1 MHPSNPW
8 DASQETVREQVDL
21 LQLHLEVVRL
31 EVVDL
36 LIRRL
41 EVVDL
46 LIRRLEVVDLLIQR
60 LEVVDL
66 LIRSLPTPSSG
77 HGPHQKDRKRPS
89 RPKDEPKSKKV
100 RKKLQIWRRLKN
112 TSLLQERRNGFG
124 R

>member
-46 LIRRLEVVDLLIQR
+46 LIR
-60 LEVVDL
+60 
-66 LIRSLPTPSSG
+66 SLPTPSSG

-100 RKKLQIWRRLKN
+100 RKKTSNLETNKKDVSPPRTSERFWPLK
-112 TSLLQERRNGFG
+112 
-124 R
+124 

>member
-8 DASQETVREQVDL
+8 DASQETVREQVGL

-36 LIRRL
+36 LIR
-41 EVVDL
+41 
-46 LIRRLEVVDLLIQR
+46 R

>member
-1 MHPSNPW
+1 MDPSNPW
-8 DASQETVREQVDL
+8 DASQETVREQVGL

-46 LIRRLEVVDLLIQR
+46 LIRRLEVVDLLIP
-60 LEVVDL
+60 
-66 LIRSLPTPSSG
+66 SLPTPSSG

-89 RPKDEPKSKKV
+89 PPKDEPKSKKV
-100 RKKLQIWRRLKN
+100 RKNFK
-112 TSLLQERRNGFG
+112 FG
-124 R
+124 DD